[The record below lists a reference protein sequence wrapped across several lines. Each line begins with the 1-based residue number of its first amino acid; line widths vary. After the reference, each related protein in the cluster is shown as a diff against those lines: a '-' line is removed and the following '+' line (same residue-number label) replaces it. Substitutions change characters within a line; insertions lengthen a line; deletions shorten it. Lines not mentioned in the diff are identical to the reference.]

1 MTIKLPDEYSSGSNA
16 LGEDREPLALKLVT
30 LAFNLADKTFK
41 NADFQKS
48 LGFKSKGFKLFP
60 KSIDKKEKN
69 RIVLELT
76 MFNLFVIS
84 RWIMGNFRDNPKEVL
99 DRMYYFF
106 RKAMSDNDLEF
117 GAITEERYM
126 AYHES
131 LSNQAGAG
139 PMYWFGKT
147 ATQYVLGKEDVEPK
161 ILIQSTLFFPDLMI
175 SIADSVKTFVTSG
188 EYKKHK

>member
-1 MTIKLPDEYSSGSNA
+1 MTLKLPDEYSTGSNA
-16 LGEDREPLALKLVT
+16 LDKDREPLALKLVT
-30 LAFNLADKTFK
+30 FASNLADKTFDNK
-41 NADFQKS
+41 DFQKS
-48 LGFKSKGFKLFP
+48 LGLKSKGLNFFS
-60 KSIDKKEKN
+60 KSIDRKEKN

-76 MFNLFVIS
+76 IFNLFVIS

-99 DRMYYFF
+99 DRMYYHF

-161 ILIQSTLFFPDLMI
+161 ILMLSTLFFPDLMLFV
-175 SIADSVKTFVTSG
+175 ADSVKDFVTSG
-188 EYKKHK
+188 KYIEK